1 MRRILKWLFPDKPNT
16 KVVSGPGR
24 GEPPS
29 PSPFGG
35 SPPTLPMAPPSAGAL
50 PEDELARRI
59 EAHSRWLDSG
69 GREGERADLK
79 GAPLRFSNLFM
90 ARLER
95 ADLSSADLRNANVQ
109 WANLSGADLTGAK
122 LADADLYQ
130 SNFSGANLH
139 AISAKGA
146 SFFMADLQ
154 GADLGGA
161 DLREADLKGAKLQGA
176 DLAGVDFTGAKM
188 EGAELDDPPTP
199 SGGSVQP
206 PGKEGA

>member
-1 MRRILKWLFPDKPNT
+1 MRRFLKWFFPDKLNT
-16 KVVSGPGR
+16 KTDSGRAGS
-24 GEPPS
+24 PS

-35 SPPTLPMAPPSAGAL
+35 SKPGLPMAPPTAGAL

-59 EAHSRWLDSG
+59 EAHSKWLDTG
-69 GREGERADLK
+69 GREGARADLK
-79 GAPLRFSNLFM
+79 GAHLRFSNLFM

-109 WANLSGADLTGAK
+109 WANLSGADLNGAK
-122 LADADLYQ
+122 LGDADLFQ

-139 AISAKGA
+139 DVSAKGA

-161 DLREADLKGAKLQGA
+161 NLRGADMKGTKLQGA
-176 DLAGVDFTGAKM
+176 DLSGVDFTDAKM
-188 EGAELDDPPTP
+188 EGAELNDPASEGP
-199 SGGSVQP
+199 VQP
-206 PGKEGA
+206 PGEERA